1 MCEHGQPADKF
12 PETEEP
18 RSTRE
23 RGQPA
28 DKFPETEVP
37 QCANMMRLPRQATRI
52 SFKLTT
58 SYPHSLI
65 ATALL
70 VFMIW
75 DTSQVVAVGYIHRY
89 RTTHI
94 SLTMV
99 QLERSYGKHDY

>member
-1 MCEHGQPADKF
+1 MRECGQPADKF

-18 RSTRE
+18 RSTHE

-37 QCANMMRLPRQATRI
+37 QYANMIRLPRQATRI

-58 SYPHSLI
+58 LYPRSLV

-70 VFMIW
+70 VFMIQ
-75 DTSQVVAVGYIHRY
+75 DTYQVVAVGYIHHY

-94 SLTMV
+94 SPTMV